1 MIFNRANATLKV
13 RPARVELEDGK
24 AYSPEFEDIYA
35 TRSGAYGQ
43 ACHVFLS
50 EGDIPNRWADKE
62 SFTILE
68 NGFGLGTN
76 FLATLKA
83 WRNDPHRSK
92 RLNYVSLECFPVTDQ
107 EIQSLSA
114 PEVSE
119 EAKELA
125 KQWPPCLP
133 GYHTLSFDEGR
144 VRLILVFGDSMEL
157 AKKLSLSY
165 DALFLDGFSPDKNW
179 RMWNSELLRD
189 LSRYAKEGATVTT
202 WCTKGDVRRALT
214 DAGFALEK
222 KKGFGKKRERLFGV
236 MKAKRTRHILRPIN
250 EVIVVGAGLAG
261 ANLAYSLTLQGINVR
276 VVDDAAVPGAAAS
289 ALPWGILHPHFT
301 RDDSP
306 LSKLSREGFFMT
318 RSRLRQLEVQTGECL
333 FKELG
338 CLQMAHKD
346 TIYEDWL
353 KAVADN
359 KPFKIPENYGLLLNR
374 QEASQIVGL
383 ELKRGGWYFP
393 MAGMARAGA
402 FCRALIA
409 ASAVPYRGNTTV
421 RSIDKKGEKWQ
432 LIGEFGEVIDEAD
445 NVVVCAATASSDL
458 LKEPHLGLDLLP
470 GRTTL
475 LRDTDFGDLKCP
487 VSGEGYIAHMEDG
500 YCGVGATYEL
510 PRTGPWTEQKA
521 HLTNL
526 EKLDTLLVDHLPVVV
541 TGAYCGVRAA
551 GPGRVPVVGASV
563 DESRWL
569 SVWNASEHIPQDSK
583 CWENKGLWVLAG
595 LGSRGLSMSALCAEM
610 LTSMMTGAPLP
621 ADPAL
626 IKTLAPQRYLKR
638 QWFNKKIR

>member
-1 MIFNRANATLKV
+1 MMSNFANAAIKV

-50 EGDIPNRWADKE
+50 EGEIPNRWADKE

-83 WRNDPHRSK
+83 WRSDPHRCK
-92 RLNYVSLECFPVTDQ
+92 RLNYVSLECFPVTDR
-107 EIQSLSA
+107 EIQSLAA
-114 PEVSE
+114 PEVSP

-133 GYHTLSFDEGR
+133 GYQTLSFDAGR

-157 AKKLSLSY
+157 SKKLSLSY
-165 DALFLDGFSPDKNW
+165 DALFLDGFSPDKNQ
-179 RMWNSELLRD
+179 RMWDPELLRD

-214 DAGFALEK
+214 DAGFAVEK
-222 KKGFGKKRERLFGV
+222 KKGFGRMRERLFAV
-236 MKAKRTRHILRPIN
+236 MTAKRTKRIFRPVN
-250 EVIVVGAGLAG
+250 DVIVIGAGLAG
-261 ANLAYSLTLQGINVR
+261 ANLAYSLTLQGKEVR
-276 VVDDAAVPGAAAS
+276 VVDEGPVPGAGAS

-318 RSRLRQLEVQTGECL
+318 RSRLRQLEVQSGESL
-333 FKELG
+333 FNELG

-346 TIYEDWL
+346 AIYEDWL
-353 KAVADN
+353 RAVEEG
-359 KPFKIPENYGLLLNR
+359 KPFDIPESYGRLLNR
-374 QEASQIVGL
+374 EEASLIAGL
-383 ELKRGGWYFP
+383 ELNRGGWYFP
-393 MAGMARAGA
+393 MAGMVRAGA
-402 FCRALIA
+402 FCRALVA
-409 ASAVPYRGNTTV
+409 MSRVPYRGNTTV
-421 RSIDKKGEKWQ
+421 CSIDKRGEKWQ

-445 NVVVCAATASSDL
+445 NVVVCAATGSSHL
-458 LKEPHLGLDLLP
+458 LKEPHLGLDRLP
-470 GRTTL
+470 GRITL

-487 VSGEGYIAHMEDG
+487 VSGEGYVVHMEDG
-500 YCGVGATYEL
+500 YCSVGATYEL
-510 PRTGPWTEQKA
+510 ARTGPWTEQKA

-526 EKLDTLLVDHLPVVV
+526 EKLDTLLVDHSPVVV
-541 TGAYCGVRAA
+541 TGAYCGVRAS
-551 GPGRVPVVGASV
+551 GPGRVPVVGAAV

-569 SVWNASEHIPQDSK
+569 SVFNRSEHQPQNAK
-583 CWENKGLWVLAG
+583 FWENEGLWVLSG
-595 LGSRGLSMSALCAEM
+595 LGSRGLSMSALCSEI
-610 LTSMMTGAPLP
+610 LTSMMTGSPLP
-621 ADPAL
+621 ADSSL
-626 IKTLAPQRYLKR
+626 IKTLAPERYLRR
-638 QWFNKKIR
+638 QWKNGKIA